1 MAIWFA
7 LTVTMPTIVKVF
19 KVTFAAIHCA
29 VIFISDRRFRYSQNK
44 SQWFDGG
51 VSRTSLVSD
60 INFCSFG
67 IFS

>member
-29 VIFISDRRFRYSQNK
+29 VIFISDRLFAIGK
-44 SQWFDGG
+44 
-51 VSRTSLVSD
+51 TSLNGSTVVSVVHHW
-60 INFCSFG
+60 CQT
-67 IFS
+67 